1 MILSTVFNSN
11 TSPINRPFVKSQFA
25 TSQLHVFQAFY
36 FLQSLHISHQSLLL
50 LFFKAMVV
58 FNQLNVIRCK
68 PTLRACRNNL
78 FLVFNSL
85 SGISI
90 ILSAVGLVFFFFHSL
105 IVLVAIP
112 TCFANSTCVIFLSFN
127 TFNILSLIVIPFPPV
142 FHSYKFHFC
151 EYILYHGN
159 HIFNI
164 NIKKFENKSSS
175 NFFISESQ
183 SLNYHFISYN

>member
-1 MILSTVFNSN
+1 M
-11 TSPINRPFVKSQFA
+11 KSQFA

-85 SGISI
+85 SGKKLLRVICNTLQISI